1 MNLIIKLNEYED
13 KNIFFSEP
21 IKNTIINEG
30 KFIRII
36 YSTQQFILN
45 GIYLLI
51 YIKNVSYEKYY
62 NKYKYNFNIIS
73 NTEIINNIFNIEN
86 TLLKKINIQNKTPV
100 FKISEQLKNGN
111 LKIFTNN
118 DEINDDVNDTYFYEK
133 INEKNNMFLL
143 RISGIW
149 ETDLYYGITYKFTKI
164 NHLYR
169 NILA

>member
-1 MNLIIKLNEYED
+1 MNLIIKINEYED

-36 YSTQQFILN
+36 YSSPQFILN
-45 GIYLLI
+45 GIYLLV
-51 YIKNVSYEKYY
+51 YIKNVNYEKYY
-62 NKYKYNFNIIS
+62 NKYKYNFNINS
-73 NTEIINNIFNIEN
+73 NTDVINNILNIEN

-111 LKIFTNN
+111 IKIFTNN
-118 DEINDDVNDTYFYEK
+118 NENNDENDDTYFYEK
-133 INEKNNMFLL
+133 INDKNSMFLL

-149 ETDLYYGITYKFTKI
+149 ETELYYGITFKFSKI

-169 NILA
+169 NILT